1 MTAELVNISPR
12 AGAAGRAPFAGPSKV
27 LVVDDDPLQRE
38 FAICQLSSPQLTVDT
53 AGDGEEALLKLAE
66 ETYDAA
72 LIDLYMPGLDGL
84 GLIARIKAE
93 PKHCNMPII
102 IVSGSDD
109 HALLEQSYRDGA
121 FVFCLK
127 PVSWRLL
134 KAQLGHALD
143 TARMKRLGYL

>member
-1 MTAELVNISPR
+1 MTTEVDISPR
-12 AGAAGRAPFAGPSKV
+12 AAACAPFAAPNRV

-38 FAICQLSSPQLTVDT
+38 FAICQLSSADLTVNT
-53 AGDGEEALLKLAE
+53 AGDGEEAWLKLGAD
-66 ETYDAA
+66 TYDAA
-72 LIDLYMPGLDGL
+72 LIDLYMPELDGL

-93 PKHCNMPII
+93 PKHRDMPII

-109 HALLEQSYRDGA
+109 HSLLEQSYRDGA

-134 KAQLGHALD
+134 KAQLDHALD

>member
-1 MTAELVNISPR
+1 MTAQVLDISPR
-12 AGAAGRAPFAGPSKV
+12 SAAVSRAPFAGPNKV

-38 FAICQLSSPQLTVDT
+38 FAICQLSSPELKVNT

-66 ETYDAA
+66 DTYDAA

-93 PKHCNMPII
+93 PKHRNMPII

-134 KAQLGHALD
+134 KAQLDHALD